1 MLPTN
6 HHPHD
11 TKFII
16 EWIDKLPTSNKLRQS
31 VVDRYDEGYKLM
43 EIEDPNNV
51 RLRVNTWLRKTVNA
65 ICKKAYGK
73 VI

>member
-6 HHPHD
+6 HHEHD

-16 EWIDKLPTSNKLRQS
+16 EWLDKLPTSEKLRQS
-31 VVDRYDEGYKLM
+31 IIDKYDEGYKQLT
-43 EIEDPNNV
+43 IDDPNKV
-51 RLRVNTWLRKTVNA
+51 RFRINTWLRLTVDQ

>member
-1 MLPTN
+1 MLPDN

-16 EWIDKLPTSNKLRQS
+16 EWIDKLPTNQKLRKQII
-31 VVDRYDEGYKLM
+31 DRYDEGYQEMMIK
-43 EIEDPNNV
+43 DPNNV
-51 RLRVNTWLRKTVNA
+51 RLRVNTWLRHTVDK
-65 ICKKAYGK
+65 ICKKSYGK